1 MLIFLTISSLC
12 KSFVMKMIIIRI
24 FTNLLCFKENLFNT
38 FDINKHLIMAIK
50 KQYLKSKPVCKVTFS
65 ISAKDAKKVVVA
77 GDWNKWSAK
86 AEPLKKLKNGT
97 FKGTVDLDADKS
109 YEFKYIVDGSYV
121 NDDQAD
127 AYAWNEYASAENGV
141 LKL

>member
-1 MLIFLTISSLC
+1 
-12 KSFVMKMIIIRI
+12 
-24 FTNLLCFKENLFNT
+24 
-38 FDINKHLIMAIK
+38 MAIK

-65 ISAKDAKKVVVA
+65 IPAKEAKKVVVT

-97 FKGTVDLDADKS
+97 WKATVDLDADKS
-109 YEFKYIVDGSYV
+109 YEFKYIVDGNYV

-127 AYAWNEYASAENGV
+127 DYKWNDVGSENGV
-141 LKL
+141 LNL